1 MKLASQ
7 LEAVEEAQ
15 KRLQKDRCKT
25 ESLALTD
32 DTVADPDSCTS
43 NATSGP
49 GQQQYERESLEKR
62 LSRQLRQAEADVQK
76 LSTQVQQLLKES
88 TMNTRRRPANSRD
101 NTGQKRTDGPVCW
114 GCGKKGHVKRDCPQR
129 RTAFKNHLSSES
141 AAVIFI
147 VYLWFPRRS
156 PHKDAGRHRVCSNY
170 NSS

>member
-1 MKLASQ
+1 MARALHCGRYIGVRSGIYNGCYAT
-7 LEAVEEAQ
+7 EDEP
-15 KRLQKDRCKT
+15 

-32 DTVADPDSCTS
+32 DIVADPDSCTS

-114 GCGKKGHVKRDCPQR
+114 GCGKK
-129 RTAFKNHLSSES
+129 AM
-141 AAVIFI
+141 
-147 VYLWFPRRS
+147 
-156 PHKDAGRHRVCSNY
+156 
-170 NSS
+170 